1 MRRQGA
7 VTRLSGTPIAVIG
20 RAVTNP
26 EHESP
31 SATPDS
37 ELAPLGVGT
46 GEDLTFRLDYAPLF
60 QGGPRMRA
68 LLHDIQ
74 QVADTNATVL
84 IQGESGVGKEVVAKT
99 IHFASSRRRR
109 PFVRVNCASLP
120 GELLESELFG
130 HEKGAFTGAYRR
142 KPGKFEI
149 AERGTIFLDEIGEL
163 PLALQAKLLH
173 VLQDH
178 EFGRV
183 GGTEVITA
191 DVRVVAA
198 TNRPLEKA
206 IQDGTFRE
214 DLYYR
219 LKVVEL
225 SVPPLRERREEIA
238 GLARTF
244 VTRFNQQFQREV
256 TLGPESLRLLR
267 DYPWPGNVRELENM
281 MKRVVVLQNEQL
293 LRQELAGKTI
303 RPPST
308 ATTPAARDGFA
319 TEKDRHQTLK
329 DIARQAALD
338 AQREA
343 IRNILERVHWNRA
356 EAARVLGISYKTLLY
371 KIDQC
376 GLARKRPRAGE

>member
-1 MRRQGA
+1 MPSVR
-7 VTRLSGTPIAVIG
+7 S
-20 RAVTNP
+20 P
-26 EHESP
+26 EFRSDPPEFEHDVA
-31 SATPDS
+31 ATS
-37 ELAPLGVGT
+37 
-46 GEDLTFRLDYAPLF
+46 GEDAAFRLDYAPLF
-60 QGGPRMRA
+60 QGSSRMRA

-74 QVADTNATVL
+74 QLADTNATVL
-84 IQGESGVGKEVVAKT
+84 IQGESGVGKEVVAKA

-109 PFVRVNCASLP
+109 PFVKVNCASLP

-163 PLALQAKLLH
+163 PLSLQAKLLH
-173 VLQDH
+173 VLQDA

-183 GGTEVITA
+183 GGSEVIRA
-191 DVRVVAA
+191 DVRVIAA

-206 IQDGTFRE
+206 IQDGAFRE

-225 SVPPLRERREEIA
+225 FVPPLRERREEIA

-244 VTRFNQQFQREV
+244 VARFNQQFQREV
-256 TLGPESLRLLR
+256 TLGAESLRLLR

-281 MKRVVVLQNEQL
+281 MKRVVVLQNEQM

-303 RPPST
+303 RPPSP
-308 ATTPAARDGFA
+308 PAGTRGGVV
-319 TEKDRHQTLK
+319 TEKDPHQTLK
-329 DIARQAALD
+329 EIARQAALD

-376 GLARKRPRAGE
+376 GLARKRSRPGVPDPE

>member
-1 MRRQGA
+1 MI
-7 VTRLSGTPIAVIG
+7 P
-20 RAVTNP
+20 
-26 EHESP
+26 
-31 SATPDS
+31 
-37 ELAPLGVGT
+37 
-46 GEDLTFRLDYAPLF
+46 EDLTPPSAPAALSTVGAGEDTAFRLDYAPMF
-60 QGGPRMRA
+60 QGSPRMRA

-84 IQGESGVGKEVVAKT
+84 VQGESGVGKEVVAKT
-99 IHFASSRRRR
+99 VHFASSRRRR
-109 PFVRVNCASLP
+109 PFVKVNCASLP

-163 PLALQAKLLH
+163 PLGLQAKLLH

-183 GGTEVITA
+183 GGAEVITA

-206 IQDGTFRE
+206 IQEGTFRE

-225 SVPPLRERREEIA
+225 FVPPLRERREEIT

-244 VTRFNQQFQREV
+244 VTRFNEQFQREV
-256 TLGPESLRLLR
+256 TLGAESLRLLR
-267 DYPWPGNVRELENM
+267 DYPWPGNIRELENM
-281 MKRVVVLQNEQL
+281 MKRVVVLQNEGL

-303 RPPST
+303 RPPSP
-308 ATTPAARDGFA
+308 PAGGSFA
-319 TEKDRHQTLK
+319 TEKDPHQTLK
-329 DIARQAALD
+329 EIARQAALD

-356 EAARVLGISYKTLLY
+356 EAARLLGISYKTLLY

-376 GLARKRPRAGE
+376 GLARKRARPGQE

>member
-1 MRRQGA
+1 MSSSEIEVVDQ
-7 VTRLSGTPIAVIG
+7 
-20 RAVTNP
+20 
-26 EHESP
+26 
-31 SATPDS
+31 DS
-37 ELAPLGVGT
+37 
-46 GEDLTFRLDYAPLF
+46 FRVNYAPLF
-60 QGGPRMRA
+60 AGSPRMRQ

-99 IHFASSRRRR
+99 IHFASNRRRR
-109 PFVRVNCASLP
+109 PFVKINCASLP

-149 AERGTIFLDEIGEL
+149 ARDGTIFLDEIGEM

-178 EFGRV
+178 EFARV
-183 GGTEVITA
+183 GGAEVIDV
-191 DVRVVAA
+191 DVRVIAA

-219 LKVVEL
+219 LKVVDL
-225 SVPPLRERREEIA
+225 YVPPLRDRREEIA
-238 GLARTF
+238 GLARAF
-244 VTRFNQQFQREV
+244 VQRFNEQFQREI
-256 TLGPESLRLLR
+256 TLGPDSLRLLR

-281 MKRVVVLQNEQL
+281 MKRIVVLQNEGM

-303 RPPST
+303 TPPSPGPVMT
-308 ATTPAARDGFA
+308 ATPPVGSFPI
-319 TEKDRHQTLK
+319 QTLK
-329 DIARQAALD
+329 SIARQAALE

-343 IRNILERVHWNRA
+343 IRDVLERVHWNRA

-376 GLARKRPRAGE
+376 GLARKRSRPPGTSSELDESA

>member
-1 MRRQGA
+1 VSA
-7 VTRLSGTPIAVIG
+7 YSDSDA
-20 RAVTNP
+20 
-26 EHESP
+26 SP
-31 SATPDS
+31 TPDTP
-37 ELAPLGVGT
+37 EVMAPNHALG
-46 GEDLTFRLDYAPLF
+46 DDPAFRVDYAPF
-60 QGGPRMRA
+60 FAGSPKMRA

-74 QVADTNATVL
+74 QVADTNATIL
-84 IQGESGVGKEVVAKT
+84 IQGESGVGKEVVSKT
-99 IHFASSRRRR
+99 LHFVSNRRRR
-109 PFVRVNCASLP
+109 PFVKVNCASLP
-120 GELLESELFG
+120 SELLESELFG

-149 AERGTIFLDEIGEL
+149 AERGTIFLDEIAEL

-178 EFGRV
+178 EFARV
-183 GGTEVITA
+183 GGAEVIVA

-198 TNRPLEKA
+198 TNRPLDKA
-206 IQDGTFRE
+206 VMDGHFRE

-219 LKVVEL
+219 LKVVDL
-225 SVPPLRERREEIA
+225 YVPALRDRREEIA

-244 VTRFNQQFQREV
+244 VARFNEQFQRNV
-256 TLGPESLRLLR
+256 SLSPDSLRLLR

-281 MKRVVVLQNEQL
+281 MKRIVVLQNEHL
-293 LRQELAGKTI
+293 VRQELASKTI
-303 RPPST
+303 TPPSGGVPIGRSAPPT
-308 ATTPAARDGFA
+308 ND
-319 TEKDRHQTLK
+319 HQTLK

-343 IRNILERVHWNRA
+343 IRDVLERVHWNRA

-376 GLARKRPRAGE
+376 GLARKRSRPPAA

>member
-1 MRRQGA
+1 MR
-7 VTRLSGTPIAVIG
+7 
-20 RAVTNP
+20 NP
-26 EHESP
+26 EFDADP
-31 SATPDS
+31 TTPDDDF
-37 ELAPLGVGT
+37 APLDATSSGA
-46 GEDLTFRLDYAPLF
+46 DATFHLNYAPLF
-60 QGGPRMRA
+60 QGSARMRA

-84 IQGESGVGKEVVAKT
+84 VQGESGVGKEVVAKT
-99 IHFASSRRRR
+99 IHVASSRRRR
-109 PFVRVNCASLP
+109 PFVKINCASLP

-163 PLALQAKLLH
+163 PLMLQSKLLH

-183 GGTEVITA
+183 GGSEVITA

-206 IQDGTFRE
+206 IQDGVFRE

-225 SVPPLRERREEIA
+225 HVPPLRERREEIA

-244 VTRFNQQFQREV
+244 VARFNQQFQREL
-256 TLGPESLRLLR
+256 TLGSESLRLLR
-267 DYPWPGNVRELENM
+267 DYPWPGNIRELENM

-293 LRQELAGKTI
+293 LRQELSGKTFRQPTASTPM
-303 RPPST
+303 RPS
-308 ATTPAARDGFA
+308 AAP
-319 TEKDRHQTLK
+319 EKDPHQTLK

-343 IRNILERVHWNRA
+343 IRDILEKVHWNRA

-371 KIDQC
+371 KLDQC
-376 GLARKRPRAGE
+376 GLARKRPRPGMPDPDLAS

>member
-1 MRRQGA
+1 MGSTENEVVDQ
-7 VTRLSGTPIAVIG
+7 
-20 RAVTNP
+20 
-26 EHESP
+26 
-31 SATPDS
+31 DS
-37 ELAPLGVGT
+37 
-46 GEDLTFRLDYAPLF
+46 FRVNYAPLF
-60 QGGPRMRA
+60 AGSHRMRQ

-84 IQGESGVGKEVVAKT
+84 VQGESGVGKEVVAKT
-99 IHFASSRRRR
+99 IHFASNRRRR
-109 PFVRVNCASLP
+109 PFVKINCASLP

-149 AERGTIFLDEIGEL
+149 AQQGTIFLDEIGEM
-163 PLALQAKLLH
+163 PLSLQAKLLQ

-178 EFGRV
+178 EFARV
-183 GGTEVITA
+183 GGAEVISV

-219 LKVVEL
+219 LKVVDL
-225 SVPPLRERREEIA
+225 YVPPLRDRREEIA
-238 GLARTF
+238 GLARGF
-244 VTRFNQQFQREV
+244 VQRFNEQFQREV
-256 TLGPESLRLLR
+256 TLGPDSLRLLR

-281 MKRVVVLQNEQL
+281 MKRIVVLQNEGM

-303 RPPST
+303 SPPSAGPVMT
-308 ATTPAARDGFA
+308 ATPSGGAVPL
-319 TEKDRHQTLK
+319 QTLK
-329 DIARQAALD
+329 SIARQAALD

-343 IRNILERVHWNRA
+343 IRDVLERVHWNRA

-376 GLARKRPRAGE
+376 GLARKRSRPTDTPATELPDSA